1 MAKRGGKGGIWIL
14 VLILSCILFL
24 FLLNINIKQ
33 NTSLTEGTGPDT
45 EQEIE
50 LSQVSEEDLTGYES
64 ITEEKEDLWILF
76 DNLKFSRQK
85 VQRNLPLY
93 GILLIIYILLIGPVT
108 YFGLKRL
115 GKMEWMWVYIP
126 VAAVLF
132 SVVILWGNR
141 GSKVTEPIVDALT
154 VLSPQQDNVVY
165 VATTSPGR
173 KSYELTF
180 DSKVKEVVPL
190 YMSGEYAMYGD
201 SLTKKSRPYT
211 ILEDKRGT
219 TLCLNPQSAFTRDYI
234 RLDLKKKER
243 KEFEQNLVFEG
254 EIAEGT
260 IINNTEY
267 YFDYVMVYWKGQFCT
282 FRTVDA
288 GEERQ
293 IEKSSWMSIYSSEA
307 IKKAGTLK
315 EKNND
320 KQILT
325 FAYEKYFME
334 AEENKIY
341 VVGVLRNYDGAVDTI
356 HKDLVSRGLYY
367 QWFDLD
373 GNKME
378 K

>member
-24 FLLNINIKQ
+24 LLLNLNIKQ
-33 NTSLTEGTGPDT
+33 DTSLTEGTGPDT
-45 EQEIE
+45 EQEME

-93 GILLIIYILLIGPVT
+93 GILLFIYILLIGPVT

-126 VAAVLF
+126 VAAVVF
-132 SVVILWGNR
+132 SGLILWGNR

-180 DSKVKEVVPL
+180 DNKVKEVVPL
-190 YMSGEYAMYGD
+190 YMSGEYAIYGD

-211 ILEDKRGT
+211 ILKDKRGT

-260 IINNTEY
+260 IINNTGY
-267 YFDYVMVYWKGQFCT
+267 CFDYVMVYWNGQFCT
-282 FRTVDA
+282 FRTVDE

-307 IKKAGTLK
+307 IKKAGTLE

-341 VVGVLRNYDGAVDTI
+341 VVGVLRNYDGAVDTT
-356 HKDLVSRGLYY
+356 HKNLVSRGLYY
-367 QWFDLD
+367 QWFDLVE
-373 GNKME
+373 NKME